1 VKDNRLLPIGWK
13 KEGPSPG
20 AIFKAFLEATYPG
33 PLAAKDP
40 HYSDGSGTDVVKY
53 RVKLPAGVDPKKV
66 SVQATLYSQSW
77 APYYLNQRFSNV
89 PDGPEGASRRRLYYL
104 LSNLNVSGTPIED
117 WKLELVSATA
127 TQD

>member
-1 VKDNRLLPIGWK
+1 MMRSDEPQRWVILVLVCAVLTCLGFEPAHGQAK
-13 KEGPSPG
+13 KERDCT
-20 AIFKAFLEATYPG
+20 KAKENQLTLPTELPLPEYEA
-33 PLAAKDP
+33 
-40 HYSDGSGTDVVKY
+40 
-53 RVKLPAGVDPKKV
+53 
-66 SVQATLYSQSW
+66 QLYKFIL
-77 APYYLNQRFSNV
+77 LNQRFSNV